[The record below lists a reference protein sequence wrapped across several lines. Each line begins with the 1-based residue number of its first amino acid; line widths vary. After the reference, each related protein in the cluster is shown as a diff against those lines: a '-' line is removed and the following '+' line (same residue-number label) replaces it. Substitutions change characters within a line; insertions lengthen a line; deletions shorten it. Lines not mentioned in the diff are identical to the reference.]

1 MKNDFAA
8 IDFFEVSKTYFT
20 KSFFSSFQKKV
31 LDKITF
37 SVAKG
42 SITGLVGVNGAGKTT
57 VIKIICGITK
67 PDSGSVKIMGVD
79 VLKKSYPGSIGYTSE
94 LPYFCQSFSVED
106 TVRFFH
112 SISDTPVDENK
123 LKEIYLLSDIE
134 RFKNEKVKNLSR
146 GMLQKLSIACA
157 LVNDPKIL
165 VLDEPT
171 EGLDPIY
178 IKSMREILLRI
189 NEKGKTV
196 FFSSHRISEIE
207 KICSVVIVINR
218 GRIIRVFDDRGM
230 FKDSLESKVIESI
243 EKDA

>member
-1 MKNDFAA
+1 
-8 IDFFEVSKTYFT
+8 
-20 KSFFSSFQKKV
+20 
-31 LDKITF
+31 
-37 SVAKG
+37 
-42 SITGLVGVNGAGKTT
+42 
-57 VIKIICGITK
+57 
-67 PDSGSVKIMGVD
+67 
-79 VLKKSYPGSIGYTSE
+79 
-94 LPYFCQSFSVED
+94 
-106 TVRFFH
+106 
-112 SISDTPVDENK
+112 PVDENK

-178 IKSMREILLRI
+178 VKSMREILLRI